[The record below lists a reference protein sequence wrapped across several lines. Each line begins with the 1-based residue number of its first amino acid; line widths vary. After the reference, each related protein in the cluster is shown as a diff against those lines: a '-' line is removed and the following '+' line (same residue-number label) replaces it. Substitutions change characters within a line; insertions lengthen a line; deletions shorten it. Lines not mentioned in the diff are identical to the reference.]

1 MSWLGELTGAA
12 FVLASG
18 LALLVVTAAARNAF
32 SVSSDLGAI
41 SQQYPVIIGAGIVLA
56 VAGYLALFVGL
67 LIWLIWLCRWLPA
80 WLRHV

>member
-1 MSWLGELTGAA
+1 M
-12 FVLASG
+12 LASG

-32 SVSSDLGAI
+32 SVSSDPWAFA
-41 SQQYPVIIGAGIVLA
+41 QQYPVIIGAGIVLA

-67 LIWLIWLCRWLPA
+67 LIWLIWLGRWLPA